1 MLAMSKHHEHGVYGA
16 STTAPE
22 LLTVNELR
30 GVLKVSRGT
39 VYKLV
44 NRGELPAV
52 RVGERLRFRPADVD
66 RYLERGSP

>member
-1 MLAMSKHHEHGVYGA
+1 M
-16 STTAPE
+16 
-22 LLTVNELR
+22 NELR

>member
-1 MLAMSKHHEHGVYGA
+1 MNEHHEHGAYRA
-16 STTAPE
+16 SRPAPE

-44 NRGELPAV
+44 NRGELRAV

-66 RYLERGSP
+66 RYLEREPAP

>member
-1 MLAMSKHHEHGVYGA
+1 MNEHHEHGVYA
-16 STTAPE
+16 AARAAPE

-30 GVLKVSRGT
+30 GVLKISRGT